1 VLMLMLHSY
10 ITSNVPMGVPLEWNV
25 AVVYGGFALFW
36 AHPDVSLLTLGPT
49 WVAAFVVTFTLV
61 LPILGNL
68 RPDLI
73 SFLLSMRYYAG
84 NWACSVWFIRKDAVK
99 KLGSTWRCLVDQT
112 NLDVIPPHLTDQ
124 ITEMNRWAAQHG
136 LVAAARVV
144 KKTAVGELQSKRIL
158 RESGLGETAHVYF
171 DRSEAWG
178 HLVGPV

>member
-1 VLMLMLHSY
+1 MPSSEGSFEVQVHERERVIEVKYPRRL
-10 ITSNVPMGVPLEWNV
+10 T
-25 AVVYGGFALFW
+25 ADALT
-36 AHPDVSLLTLGPT
+36 AYE
-49 WVAAFVVTFTLV
+49 
-61 LPILGNL
+61 N
-68 RPDLI
+68 DL
-73 SFLLSMRYYAG
+73 
-84 NWACSVWFIRKDAVK
+84 KEAVK

-171 DRSEAWG
+171 DRKEAWG
-178 HLVGPV
+178 HLVGPS

>member
-1 VLMLMLHSY
+1 MPSSEGSFEVQVHERERVIEVKYPRRL
-10 ITSNVPMGVPLEWNV
+10 T
-25 AVVYGGFALFW
+25 ADALK
-36 AHPDVSLLTLGPT
+36 AYETEL
-49 WVAAFVVTFTLV
+49 
-61 LPILGNL
+61 
-68 RPDLI
+68 
-73 SFLLSMRYYAG
+73 
-84 NWACSVWFIRKDAVK
+84 KDAVK

-171 DRSEAWG
+171 DRTEAWG
-178 HLVGPV
+178 HLVGPS

>member
-1 VLMLMLHSY
+1 MPSSEGSFEVQVHERERVIEVKYPRRL
-10 ITSNVPMGVPLEWNV
+10 T
-25 AVVYGGFALFW
+25 ADALR
-36 AHPDVSLLTLGPT
+36 AYESEL
-49 WVAAFVVTFTLV
+49 
-61 LPILGNL
+61 
-68 RPDLI
+68 
-73 SFLLSMRYYAG
+73 
-84 NWACSVWFIRKDAVK
+84 KEAVK

-171 DRSEAWG
+171 DRTEAWG
-178 HLVGPV
+178 HLVGPA

>member
-1 VLMLMLHSY
+1 MPSSEGSFEVQVHERERVIEVKYPRRL
-10 ITSNVPMGVPLEWNV
+10 T
-25 AVVYGGFALFW
+25 ADALR
-36 AHPDVSLLTLGPT
+36 AYESEL
-49 WVAAFVVTFTLV
+49 
-61 LPILGNL
+61 
-68 RPDLI
+68 
-73 SFLLSMRYYAG
+73 
-84 NWACSVWFIRKDAVK
+84 KEAVK

>member
-1 VLMLMLHSY
+1 MPSSEGSFEVQVHERERVIEVKYPRRL
-10 ITSNVPMGVPLEWNV
+10 T
-25 AVVYGGFALFW
+25 ADALK
-36 AHPDVSLLTLGPT
+36 AYESEL
-49 WVAAFVVTFTLV
+49 
-61 LPILGNL
+61 
-68 RPDLI
+68 
-73 SFLLSMRYYAG
+73 
-84 NWACSVWFIRKDAVK
+84 KEAVK

-171 DRSEAWG
+171 DRTEAWG
-178 HLVGPV
+178 HLVGPA